1 MDNDLSRRETSRGI
15 FKYVI
20 RNRDDR
26 QLLAAHMK
34 QTVIVAFNNIPISC
48 DKLRHELPYL
58 NEALDLLG
66 KELHGTIL
74 IRRKHIQETLYQF
87 FYLMEEILH
96 YSVEVHL
103 DPADPLRRNS
113 NKERSLGKAMKKIT
127 GQLNEQTSQRLNS
140 SEEQALRTLNV
151 LPEMIVLYLNLKRIN
166 PVFHATFEGQ
176 YYKPAAPQKDQTVHQ
191 LRLALLNQFS
201 PELVFAYR
209 EAGSLLE
216 EAELLA
222 TTAEDEYF
230 IEQVTKDYYTHIFDA
245 LKSLK
250 TSADFAQKEA
260 VATESLKQFK
270 IIQLGLHKII
280 ESTIVNNMDAMKSQ
294 TNFLRSKVL
303 GPQSLS
309 LSQNE
314 IELTVDSSV
323 EEAQRLRE
331 ELYMRHVAPQL
342 EQYRLEYE
350 TKVATMQAVFDE
362 EARKLGLKNFQNG
375 GVIKQLEERIE
386 ELRVENY
393 SLEHRLARDSYNA
406 TTNDLP
412 PY

>member
-1 MDNDLSRRETSRGI
+1 MDNELSQKETSRGI
-15 FKYVI
+15 FKYAI

-26 QLLAAHMK
+26 RLLAAHMK
-34 QTVIVAFNNIPISC
+34 QAVTIAFKDIPASC

-58 NEALDLLG
+58 NEALGLLG

-74 IRRKHIQETLYQF
+74 IRRKHLQETLYQF

-103 DPADPLRRNS
+103 DPADPWRRNAG
-113 NKERSLGKAMKKIT
+113 KERSLGKAVKKFT
-127 GQLNEQTSQRLNS
+127 GQLNDQTNQRLNL
-140 SEEQALRTLNV
+140 SEEQNLRRLNGST
-151 LPEMIVLYLNLKRIN
+151 EMFVLYLNLKRIN
-166 PVFHATFEGQ
+166 PVFHVTFEGQ
-176 YYKPAAPQKDQTVHQ
+176 YYKPAGPQKDQTVQQ

-209 EAGSLLE
+209 EADSLLD

-230 IEQVTKDYYTHIFDA
+230 IEQISKDYYPHIFDA
-245 LKSLK
+245 LKGV
-250 TSADFAQKEA
+250 TTADFVQKES
-260 VATESLKQFK
+260 VASESLKQFK

-280 ESTIVNNMDAMKSQ
+280 ENTIANNMDTMKSQ
-294 TNFLRSKVL
+294 TDFLRNKIL
-303 GPQSLS
+303 GSQSLS

-331 ELYMRHVAPQL
+331 ELYMRHVAPQI

-350 TKVATMQAVFDE
+350 TKVAAMQATYDE
-362 EARKLGLKNFQNG
+362 GTRKLALKNFQSEG
-375 GVIKQLEERIE
+375 IIKQLNNRIE
-386 ELRVENY
+386 ELEQSRGNY
-393 SLEHRLARDSYNA
+393 PAPTFHMPLRGGDSA
-406 TTNDLP
+406 P
-412 PY
+412 F